1 MDLLIIWPLT
11 LIVFALGASIGSFLN
26 VVIYRI
32 PSKLSILLPPSHCP
46 RCKSKLKP
54 WENIPIFAWLWLGG
68 RCSHCHSPIS
78 IRYPLVE
85 VITSFLFLLV
95 FWKFGTTIPTL
106 GYWTFFSWL
115 LALSMIDLDTMTLP
129 NSLTKSGLV
138 LGLGFQ
144 LLTTLETNIQEN
156 NLINFLMVGIIGAVV
171 GLWLFDLISI
181 FGSIGFG
188 QTVMGG
194 GDAKLAAMIGA
205 WLGWKYL
212 LLTCFLACTMGAFV
226 GGGAI
231 ALGWLDRK
239 QPMPFGPCLAMGAGL
254 TVIWG
259 DDILST
265 YFNLFFPG
273 FSS

>member
-11 LIVFALGASIGSFLN
+11 IIIFALGASIGSFLN

-32 PSKLSILLPPSHCP
+32 PAGVSILWPPSHCP
-46 RCKSKLKP
+46 KCHSRLKAT
-54 WENIPIFAWLWLGG
+54 ENIPIFGWLSLRGHCG
-68 RCSHCHSPIS
+68 HCHNPIS
-78 IRYPLVE
+78 IRYPVVE
-85 VITSFLFLLV
+85 LITGLLFLLL
-95 FWKFGTTIPTL
+95 FWKFGITISTL

-115 LALSMIDLDTMTLP
+115 IALSIIDLDTMTLP
-129 NSLTKSGLV
+129 NPLTQSGLI
-138 LGLGFQ
+138 LGLVFQ
-144 LLTTLETNIQEN
+144 MTTTLETNFQVN
-156 NLINFLMVGIIGAVV
+156 NLINYLMIGIIGAVI

-181 FGSIGFG
+181 LGSIAFG

-212 LLTCFLACTMGAFV
+212 LLAGFLACGLGAFV

-231 ALGWLDRK
+231 ALGLLDRR
-239 QPMPFGPCLAMGAGL
+239 QPMPFGPCLAIGAAL
-254 TVIWG
+254 SLLWG
-259 DDILST
+259 NNILST

-273 FSS
+273 LLS

>member
-1 MDLLIIWPLT
+1 MDLLRIWPLT

-46 RCKSKLKP
+46 RCQSKLKP
-54 WENIPIFAWLWLGG
+54 WENIPIFAWLWLCG
-68 RCSHCHSPIS
+68 RCGHCHSPIS

-95 FWKFGTTIPTL
+95 FSKFGTTISTL

-129 NSLTKSGLV
+129 NSLTQSGLV

-144 LLTTLETNIQEN
+144 LITTLEENIQEN
-156 NLINFLMVGIIGAVV
+156 NLINFLMVGMIGAVL

-181 FGSIGFG
+181 FGSIAFG

-239 QPMPFGPCLAMGAGL
+239 QPMPFGPFLAMGAGL